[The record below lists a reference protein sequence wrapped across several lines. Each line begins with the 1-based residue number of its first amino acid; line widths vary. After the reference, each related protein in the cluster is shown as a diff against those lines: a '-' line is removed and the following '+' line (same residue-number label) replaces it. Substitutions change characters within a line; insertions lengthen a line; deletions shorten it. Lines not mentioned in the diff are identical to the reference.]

1 MTTARTVFHQTP
13 RLPDPNNYPLS
24 MWEQQRSRYWEYW
37 CHFDGDWLDET
48 ISETAED
55 INERLADVGDI
66 VSENARLL
74 PAIANTRKVG
84 ITRLGYGT
92 SFINLGSTAPGMDK
106 PDTYF
111 GLITIVPQA
120 AHLAAGAVCPGS
132 DLYLLT
138 TVTSPG
144 LSRLSKMVP

>member
-1 MTTARTVFHQTP
+1 MTP
-13 RLPDPNNYPLS
+13 LPIID
-24 MWEQQRSRYWEYW
+24 RR
-37 CHFDGDWLDET
+37 
-48 ISETAED
+48 AED

-66 VSENARLL
+66 VSKNARLL

-84 ITRLGYGT
+84 ITRLGFGT
-92 SFINLGSTAPGMDK
+92 SFINQCATAPGMDK

-111 GLITIVPQA
+111 GPITIVPQA
-120 AHLAAGAVCPGS
+120 AHLDAGAVCPGS

-144 LSRLSKMVP
+144 LSRLSKTVP